1 MESGIVVAPNHNL
14 RAETAESL
22 ADWRTRS
29 NCQEDGAH
37 QILKET
43 TAVPTELFAE
53 EAAVDLLKRCEKTGP
68 LQKMFLSNCPKAR
81 TVWKHVCL
89 PLLDHRQITTQLHLL
104 QETIHKVREFTE
116 CQVDIVSPPRVQFGE
131 VMCN

>member
-1 MESGIVVAPNHNL
+1 MESGIVVAPSHNL
-14 RAETAESL
+14 RAETAEPL
-22 ADWRTRS
+22 ANWRTRS
-29 NCQEDGAH
+29 NCREDVAH

-68 LQKMFLSNCPKAR
+68 FQKMFLGNCPKAR
-81 TVWKHVCL
+81 MIWKHVCL
-89 PLLDHRQITTQLHLL
+89 PLLDDGQITTQIHVL
-104 QETIHKVREFTE
+104 QETIQKAREFTE
-116 CQVDIVSPPRVQFGE
+116 CLVAVISASGFQFGE

>member
-1 MESGIVVAPNHNL
+1 MGNGIDVDPNHNL

-29 NCQEDGAH
+29 KCREDDSH

-53 EAAVDLLKRCEKTGP
+53 EAAVDLLKRCEMTG
-68 LQKMFLSNCPKAR
+68 LLRKLFLSNCPKAR
-81 TVWKHVCL
+81 MIWKHVCL
-89 PLLDHRQITTQLHLL
+89 PLLDHGQITTQLHVL
-104 QETIHKVREFTE
+104 QETTHKAREFTE
-116 CQVDIVSPPRVQFGE
+116 GQVAIVSPPRVQFGE

>member
-1 MESGIVVAPNHNL
+1 MESGIVVALNHNL
-14 RAETAESL
+14 RAETTESL

-29 NCQEDGAH
+29 NCRENGAH

-43 TAVPTELFAE
+43 TAVPTELFAV

-81 TVWKHVCL
+81 MIWKHVCF
-89 PLLDHRQITTQLHLL
+89 PLLDHGQITTQLHLL
-104 QETIHKVREFTE
+104 QEKIHKAREFTE
-116 CQVDIVSPPRVQFGE
+116 CQVAIVSPPRVQFGE